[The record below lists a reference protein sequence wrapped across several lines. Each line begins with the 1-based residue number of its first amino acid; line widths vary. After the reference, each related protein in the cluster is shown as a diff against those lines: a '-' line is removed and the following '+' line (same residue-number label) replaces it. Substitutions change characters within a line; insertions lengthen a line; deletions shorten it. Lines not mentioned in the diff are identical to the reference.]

1 MLRLMWQCDENRPHC
16 VNCTTASLQCV
27 FKQRAKWVNTT
38 SSNRQ
43 AHSPGTPATLTPG
56 SGQGDGESRKI
67 NMPSPLPRT
76 SNNPDFAQ
84 MEFLHHFCTV
94 TYLTMTP
101 EHAQQQMWQSTAVK
115 IGLSFPFLMH
125 QILAIAALHL
135 GHCDPKRQAYCSIKA
150 TELQSLAMEEFAAL
164 QNQVDAS
171 NCRAIFLF
179 ASLLA
184 IHVLAD
190 PTRSRDVSF
199 GDFLDHLL
207 GCINLVQGVRQL
219 VLQGW
224 EPHLKDSE
232 IGALFHIQHPK
243 QPYDIP
249 DECRKLSNLME
260 NVNLG
265 DATVETYR
273 RTLDRLHF
281 NFALS
286 GVPSQRNSTIRWLLT
301 WPMQLTRDYIELLQ
315 ERRPEA
321 LIILAHYGVLLQ
333 YYRECWA
340 VGDTGVF
347 LIRAISA
354 HTGRHWEPWLAWPN
368 RMIGSDIQADRGP

>member
-1 MLRLMWQCDENRPHC
+1 MLRLMWQCDENRPRC
-16 VNCTTASLQCV
+16 VNCTTASLRCV
-27 FKQRAKWVNTT
+27 FKQQTKWVNTT
-38 SSNRQ
+38 GVDQQ

-67 NMPSPLPRT
+67 NIPSPLPRT
-76 SNNPDFAQ
+76 SSNAGFDQ

-101 EHAQQQMWQSTAVK
+101 EHVQQQMWQSTVVK

-150 TELQSLAMEEFAAL
+150 TELQSQAMEEFAAL

-171 NCRAIFLF
+171 NCCAIFLF

-190 PTRSRDVSF
+190 PTRSRDVGF

-219 VLQGW
+219 VMQGW
-224 EPHLKDSE
+224 ESHLKDSE

-249 DECRKLSNLME
+249 DECRTLSSLIE
-260 NVNLG
+260 NANLG
-265 DATVETYR
+265 DAAIETYR
-273 RTLDRLHF
+273 RTLDRLNF

-286 GVPSQRNSTIRWLLT
+286 GVPSQRNSTLRGLLA
-301 WPMQLTRDYIELLQ
+301 WPMQLTPDYIELLR

-333 YYRECWA
+333 YYRECWV

-368 RMIGSDIQADRGP
+368 RMIGSDIQADRTP